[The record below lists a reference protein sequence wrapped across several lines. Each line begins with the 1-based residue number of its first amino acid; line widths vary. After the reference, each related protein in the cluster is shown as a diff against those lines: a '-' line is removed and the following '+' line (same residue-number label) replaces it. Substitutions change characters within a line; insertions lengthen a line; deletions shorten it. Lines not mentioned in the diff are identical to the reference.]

1 MEYVG
6 DMNMNN
12 IRVIVNCW
20 QMCIVNANIQLSKG
34 IKKVHSYKNGA
45 KKPVTRKFTDFAS
58 AVSYGAK
65 SANFCE
71 TGTWEQYFVI
81 LVNTMWHF
89 WKQDFSYRW
98 PHFIT
103 IYWSKYLLSKC
114 YKIEKHLMKLLSSKK
129 LHNSSVI

>member
-1 MEYVG
+1 
-6 DMNMNN
+6 MNN

-20 QMCIVNANIQLSKG
+20 QICIVNANIQIGKG
-34 IKKVHSYKNGA
+34 IKKSIFIRMVLKIPLYENLQIL
-45 KKPVTRKFTDFAS
+45 PQLC

-65 SANFCE
+65 LANFYE

-129 LHNSSVI
+129 FFRRVIFKN